1 MHSIVGSVSS
11 RMRIAA
17 EDVTSGA
24 GMISTETSRTVQK
37 TELLLLLSIRVK
49 DDLFYY

>member
-24 GMISTETSRTVQK
+24 GMICTETSRTVQ
-37 TELLLLLSIRVK
+37 TLGLLLLLLINW
-49 DDLFYY
+49 

>member
-24 GMISTETSRTVQK
+24 GMICTETSRTVHK
-37 TELLLLLSIRVK
+37 TELLLLLLIRVE
-49 DDLFYY
+49 DGLFCY